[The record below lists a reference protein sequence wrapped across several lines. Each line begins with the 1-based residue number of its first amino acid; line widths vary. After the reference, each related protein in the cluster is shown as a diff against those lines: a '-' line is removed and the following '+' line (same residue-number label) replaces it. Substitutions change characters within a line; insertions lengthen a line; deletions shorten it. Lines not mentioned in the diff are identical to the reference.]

1 MDVQVQ
7 SLGGE
12 YMDEATVVQVLVQAG
27 TAVAAGEPVVVLETA
42 KAQAEVVAPAAG
54 TVERVCVRVDD
65 EVSVGQ
71 TLIVLAPA

>member
-1 MDVQVQ
+1 MDVQVE

-12 YMDEATVVQVLVQAG
+12 YMDEATVVEVLVATG
-27 TAVAAGEPVVVLETA
+27 TVVSEGDPLVVLETA

-54 TVERVCVRVDD
+54 TVERVCVAVDD

-71 TLIVLAPA
+71 TIVVLSQP